1 MNIHNKSNIGF
12 IVFFIL
18 FIVTAFSGIKGV
30 GIVSDSLNFVTTKA
44 WDAADGAM
52 EGTIGIQSEILAV
65 QKRLLLELSHQD
77 AKRIISDNKSSTD
90 EALNR
95 MAQSG
100 LMDNSEISEMGDALK
115 QFRAK
120 TGELL
125 TSHEDFVVTHKK
137 VNKSITEIEAV
148 LSKAEDQFETSLDGG
163 GFQNIPSSEIQK
175 YWDVADA
182 LMETRINL
190 LHRSRLLEEV
200 VTGVIKQEKVQAEIN
215 EALVEI
221 KNEIKNLNE
230 SSLASEKID
239 LKTLPALF
247 SKYEEQYNHSLEAFN
262 EYHVIE
268 RDLFKVTNH
277 LVSVIE
283 KLEESGDA
291 KVEEEML
298 LAQPTIDTAT
308 TIIYTAATIAILL
321 TFFGYLFFNRQ
332 VITPLNKVV
341 ILLKDIGSGEGDLT
355 VSIPENRHDE
365 LGELAKGFNQFVTK
379 IRVMVTSLQEMVNNL
394 KSSSEQLSAISS
406 QTIAGI
412 HQQQSETSQAATA
425 MTEMSAT
432 VQEVSVSAGN
442 AASAASDSDNEAL
455 EGKKVVANT
464 IAEINKLETDVATAS
479 NVVNKLSEDSQNIG
493 SVLDVIRGIAEQTNL
508 LALNAAIEAAR
519 AGEQGRG
526 FAVVADEVRT
536 LAGKT
541 QESTEEI
548 QVMIEQIQSGVTKAV
563 KVMDESS
570 ERAASTVAIA
580 ENAGIS
586 LQSITESISHIN
598 NMNTQIATAS
608 QEQASVTESIT
619 QNVNSINEIAQQTSN
634 GASAIT
640 DANEQLHLL
649 SQQVDQMIRQ
659 FKVN

>member
-1 MNIHNKSNIGF
+1 MNIRNKSNIGF
-12 IVFFIL
+12 VVFFIL

-52 EGTIGIQSEILAV
+52 EGTIGVQSEILAV
-65 QKRLLLELSHQD
+65 QNRLLLKLSLQD
-77 AKRIISDNKSSTD
+77 AKRIISETKSSTD

-100 LMDNSEISEMGDALK
+100 LMEESEISELTDALN

-125 TSHEDFVVTHKK
+125 SSHDEFVLNHKK
-137 VNKSITEIEAV
+137 VNKSITEIESV

-163 GFQNIPSSEIQK
+163 GFQNIPSTEIQK

-190 LHRSRLLEEV
+190 LRRSRLLEEI
-200 VTGVIKQEKVQAEIN
+200 VTSVITQEKAQPEIN
-215 EALVEI
+215 EALEDI
-221 KNEIKNLNE
+221 KSEIKNLNE
-230 SSLASEKID
+230 SSLASEKIN
-239 LKTLPALF
+239 LKALPALF
-247 SKYEEQYNHSLEAFN
+247 STYQEQYNHSLEAFN
-262 EYHVIE
+262 QFNAIE
-268 RDLFKVTNH
+268 RDLFKKTDH
-277 LVSVIE
+277 LVSVVE

-298 LAQPTIDTAT
+298 LAKPTINTAT
-308 TIIYTAATIAILL
+308 TIIYIAATIAVLL
-321 TFFGYLFFNRQ
+321 TIFGYLFFNHQ
-332 VITPLNKVV
+332 VIKPLNNVV
-341 ILLKDIGSGEGDLT
+341 SHLKDIGSGEGDLT
-355 VSIPENRHDE
+355 VSIPDNRNDE
-365 LGELAKGFNQFVTK
+365 LGELAKGFNQFVSK
-379 IRVMVTSLQEMVNNL
+379 IREMVSGLQDMVGNL
-394 KSSSEQLSAISS
+394 KASSEQLSVISN

-412 HQQQSETSQAATA
+412 QQQQSETSQAATA

-432 VQEVSVSAGN
+432 VQEVSLSAGN
-442 AASAASDSDNEAL
+442 AATAAADSDKEAH
-455 EGKKVVANT
+455 EGKRVVANT
-464 IAEINKLETDVATAS
+464 IAEINQLEADVGTAS
-479 NVVNKLSEDSQNIG
+479 NVVNKLSQDSQNIG

-563 KVMDESS
+563 KVMNESS
-570 ERAASTVAIA
+570 ERAASTVEIA
-580 ENAGIS
+580 ENAGVS
-586 LQSITESISHIN
+586 LQAITESISQIN
-598 NMNTQIATAS
+598 SMNTQIATAS
-608 QEQASVTESIT
+608 QEQATVTESIT
-619 QNVNSINEIAQQTSN
+619 QNVNSINEIAQQTSD
-634 GASAIT
+634 GASSIA
-640 DANEQLHLL
+640 DANEKLSAL

-659 FKVN
+659 FKID